1 MGAFYI
7 TFVIN
12 FLIFVKFI
20 RPCQTGIGFFFFF
33 LFFFYR
39 NQLHMQANQ
48 KLISKPLYEREKSK
62 SKYQES
68 KQLSTQKT
76 L

>member
-33 LFFFYR
+33 FLF
-39 NQLHMQANQ
+39 LQ
-48 KLISKPLYEREKSK
+48 KLIAHASKPKINKQASVWKSQRSK

-68 KQLSTQKT
+68 KQLSTQKN